1 LSSSSAEDAA
11 GVDGELLRRFVEASR
26 RAEIV
31 ALVNSAS
38 TEAELGEVVAS
49 ELCEAFEAE
58 VAFVLVARPGAAPR
72 LVGSY
77 GITHGDADAVVADPV
92 LREAIERD
100 DPHVHTTNGGLLGVA
115 ARAVAVSPFAAGDGS
130 RVLVGA
136 ARFYDAGFGETEVA
150 LLEAVTKS
158 TGHALEQ
165 VWVAAERDALL
176 EREREARAA
185 AEAAAERIQRL
196 QAITEER
203 AKAARALEYI
213 AEGVLM
219 VDSADV
225 VVFWNRGAEAITGVG
240 APSVVGRPATE
251 AIPGWSTVV
260 PLVPVGRFE
269 DPVSAKAETVP
280 LDVGGLERWLSVSG
294 VRFAEGTVYAFRD
307 VTHERQLEQ
316 LKAEFIATVSHEL
329 RTPLAAVH
337 GAALTLR
344 NRHESLTESR
354 RNHLLSIIEEQS
366 GRLASIIDE
375 ILLASQLDSGR
386 LGLAS
391 EAVDP
396 LALVRTVLDAARSHA
411 PSTISIRLRAP
422 ENVPRVRGDAG
433 KLRQVLANLVG
444 NAVKY
449 SPDGGVVEVK
459 LEPKERHLCVAVR
472 DRGLGIPE
480 HEQERIFERFYR
492 LDPDMTRGVGG
503 TGLGLYICRELVRR
517 MDGRVSVRS
526 KEGEGSTFVVDLPL
540 MPVPTAP
547 APQTV

>member
-1 LSSSSAEDAA
+1 M
-11 GVDGELLRRFVEASR
+11 
-26 RAEIV
+26 
-31 ALVNSAS
+31 NSAS

-58 VAFVLVARPGAAPR
+58 VAFVLVERPGALPR

-77 GITHGDADAVVADPV
+77 GITDAHAEAVVADPV
-92 LREAIERD
+92 LREGLGRD
-100 DPHVHTTNGGLLGVA
+100 EPHVHATTNGGLLGLGARSVA
-115 ARAVAVSPFAAGDGS
+115 LSPFAADDGS

-136 ARFYDAGFGETEVA
+136 ARFYEARFTEAEVA

-185 AEAAAERIQRL
+185 AEAATERIQRL

-219 VDSADV
+219 VDAADT
-225 VVFWNRGAEAITGVG
+225 VVFWNRGAEAITGLE
-240 APSVVGRPATE
+240 AASVVGRPAGE
-251 AIPGWSTVV
+251 GIPRWSTLVS
-260 PLVPVGRFE
+260 LVPVGTSE
-269 DPVSAKAETVP
+269 DPVGARAETVP
-280 LDVGGLERWLSVSG
+280 LEVGGVERWLSVSG

-337 GAALTLR
+337 GAAMTLR
-344 NRHESLTESR
+344 KRHEALGESR
-354 RNHLLSIIEEQS
+354 RNHLLSVIEEQS
-366 GRLASIIDE
+366 GRLAAIIDE

-386 LGLAS
+386 LGLTS

-396 LALVRTVLDAARSHA
+396 LALARTVLDAARSHA
-411 PSTISIRLRAP
+411 PSTISIKLRAP
-422 ENVPRVRGDAG
+422 DSLPRVRADAG

-472 DRGLGIPE
+472 DRGLGIPD
-480 HEQERIFERFYR
+480 HEQERIFEKFYR

-503 TGLGLYICRELVRR
+503 TGLGLYICRELVQR
-517 MDGRVSVRS
+517 MEGRISVNSR
-526 KEGEGSTFVVDLPL
+526 EGKGSTFFVELPL
-540 MPVPTAP
+540 AD
-547 APQTV
+547 QS